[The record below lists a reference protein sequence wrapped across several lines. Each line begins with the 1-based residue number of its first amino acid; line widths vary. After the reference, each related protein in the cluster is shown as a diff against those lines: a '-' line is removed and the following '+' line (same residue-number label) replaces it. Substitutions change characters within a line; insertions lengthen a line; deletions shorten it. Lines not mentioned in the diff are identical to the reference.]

1 MMKIQGQKIFIW
13 LLIHKNLTFIVD
25 PWWKC
30 SRFFHQAH
38 TVPPFPCFS
47 LHATPN
53 QVSSQISSVITG
65 SRPNFG
71 TVDSFAQRLFIHIYK
86 CIICSSATAVERRQQ
101 TEANRFVQPTE
112 PLLQLHLHTLG
123 WTCDPSMSR
132 DCCSGP
138 AVSSYSIANCTKPSI
153 STSCWLFKL
162 FSFLQ

>member
-1 MMKIQGQKIFIW
+1 MMKILGQKIFIW

-25 PWWKC
+25 PWWEC

-101 TEANRFVQPTE
+101 T
-112 PLLQLHLHTLG
+112 
-123 WTCDPSMSR
+123 
-132 DCCSGP
+132 
-138 AVSSYSIANCTKPSI
+138 KPSNLSSLQSHYS
-153 STSCWLFKL
+153 STYILWDGLVTRQCHVTAALGLLSPHIVLPIAL
-162 FSFLQ
+162 HIDLVLAV